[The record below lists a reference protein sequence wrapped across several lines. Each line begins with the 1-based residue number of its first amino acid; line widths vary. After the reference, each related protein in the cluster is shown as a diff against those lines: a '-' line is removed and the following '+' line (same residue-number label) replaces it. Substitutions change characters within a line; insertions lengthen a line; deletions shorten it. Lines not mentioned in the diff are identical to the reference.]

1 MNDRRIEYH
10 AKREGGRVAE
20 HEAAAVTG
28 QAFTLGSGN
37 LMTG

>member
-1 MNDRRIEYH
+1 MTDLRIGYD

-28 QAFTLGSGN
+28 QAFTIGGGI